1 MVKIILIQGSLNP
14 DSHTAKLL
22 AATAREL
29 DKRGVGNET
38 IDLRDLEMQFCD
50 SRPLR
55 EYNESTQTVHKKLAD
70 AQGFVF
76 GMPVYCYSVSGPLK
90 NFIDIHSSAME
101 KKWAGIV
108 AQAGGK
114 SSYMSLGDLAQ
125 ILAFESHVTTVQP
138 HVYTTYA
145 DYDGDELT
153 SEKARAKIQEM
164 LDKLVACLHAA
175 KEENA

>member
-1 MVKIILIQGSLNP
+1 MPKIILIQGSLNP
-14 DSHTAKLL
+14 DSNTAQLI
-22 AATAREL
+22 AATKREL
-29 DKRGVGNET
+29 DKRGVANEI

-55 EYNESTQTVHKKLAD
+55 EYNENTQAVHKKLAD
-70 AQGFVF
+70 AQGFIF

-101 KKWAGIV
+101 KKWAGILG
-108 AQAGGK
+108 QAGGK
-114 SSYMSLGDLAQ
+114 ASYMSLGDLAR

-145 DYDGDELT
+145 DYDDGELT
-153 SEKARAKIQEM
+153 SEKTKAKIQEM
-164 LDKLVACLHAA
+164 LDNLVACLHAA